1 MKKLAML
8 GLFATACG
16 VPAKTHSSLDT
27 QIPGS
32 HNDYAQLGQAFSSA
46 KSKILPVSCIT
57 SSAVD
62 EKAGNTRG
70 SFEIGV
76 DVGVKD
82 VLNKISG
89 TLNADVKFPVIRA
102 GVDAELAKEMAASEY
117 VANRLVTYSLTPKK
131 RVLRGPFSVSP
142 RIANMLNDGGFD
154 PANCGDE
161 FITAVTFGAKLFV
174 NMRVEFLNNE
184 DKLNIGGNIELGYG
198 MDGSPVGVDIQASAN
213 YLDEK
218 TKKSVKITVRAEQHG
233 GDPAKFAKV
242 IPGNIMECN
251 LDDPQ
256 PCIDMFNNVVS
267 YAKEDFS
274 AQLESLDNYNT
285 ISYETVSYEDALL
298 NELAFDQSQLTKF
311 RFDSLKE
318 DLDERYQEAIEDEKR
333 AGNILKSYRSWL
345 DQDQL
350 EGIKKI
356 RDSAEDNADLLF
368 AVAKGC
374 YDTGEY
380 EQCKAFYDDVKEKIE
395 SYDRELLSITRN
407 EDTASRQCENARL
420 VALEN
425 KLVSAAD
432 AKAFSN
438 RNEAPVFVD
447 NMMPS
452 LGIAGWASCEKAAET
467 YKGEFETLL

>member
-1 MKKLAML
+1 MKKIAML
-8 GLFATACG
+8 GFVATACG
-16 VPAKTHSSLDT
+16 VPSNIQSKLDT

-32 HNDYAQLGQAFSSA
+32 HNDYAELGQAYSSA
-46 KSKILPVSCIT
+46 KSKILPVSCI
-57 SSAVD
+57 SSSLVD
-62 EKAGNTRG
+62 LEAGNTRG

-76 DVGVKD
+76 DVGAKD

-102 GVDAELAKEMAASEY
+102 GIDAELAKEMAASEY

-131 RVLRGPFSVSP
+131 KVLRGPYSISP
-142 RIANMLNDGGFD
+142 VIANKLSEDGFD

-161 FITAVTFGAKLFV
+161 FVTAVTLGAKLFV

-198 MDGSPVGVDIQASAN
+198 LDGSPVGVDIQASAN

-242 IPGNIMECN
+242 IPANIMECN
-251 LDDPQ
+251 LEDPQ
-256 PCIDMFNNVVS
+256 PCLDMFNNVVA
-267 YAKEDFS
+267 YAKEDFAS
-274 AQLESLDNYNT
+274 QLENQNDYNT

-333 AGNILKSYRSWL
+333 SGNILKSYRSWL
-345 DQDQL
+345 DREQID
-350 EGIKKI
+350 GIKKI
-356 RDSAEDNADLLF
+356 RDNAEDNADLLF
-368 AVAKGC
+368 SVAKGC
-374 YDTGEY
+374 YDSGEY
-380 EQCKAFYDDVKEKIE
+380 EQCKAFYDEVKDQLVG
-395 SYDRELLSITRN
+395 YDRDLLSITRN

-420 VALEN
+420 IALEN

-432 AKAFSN
+432 AKTFSN

-467 YKGEFETLL
+467 YNGQFESLL